1 MTQIVRHYHTT
12 HETAEKSQLFHSSLR
27 VSEFSMTTN
36 KHTCGALLARIN
48 GRTLSAVLK
57 KNNHTKLFE
66 RFSKT
71 QWVHACPFCDAA
83 TLSAGGIP
91 WPFACSDG
99 VMRTSSDFNTQSR
112 NVESEDLDFCGFRFS
127 RTALNSAIRLARIEF
142 DTTEKVEKIW
152 EGIAAGEQ
160 VDVLVFSEEVCRW
173 GDGQR
178 VWGNLGRLNNKDEL
192 ESALEKWLKR
202 TPDLSDEEAI
212 AEGIKIR
219 GLRVS
224 FASKHLR
231 MVDPDKYAVL
241 DEVLSEGLGFA
252 LNAKGYRLFLTSL
265 RNFSSAHSISVRLA
279 ELEAGIFLLVRQ
291 MVRSTDLNVAHLT
304 RNGSTP

>member
-1 MTQIVRHYHTT
+1 
-12 HETAEKSQLFHSSLR
+12 
-27 VSEFSMTTN
+27 MTTK

-48 GRTLSAVLK
+48 GRTLSAVLE
-57 KNNHTKLFE
+57 KNNNAKQFK

-71 QWVHACPFCDAA
+71 QWVHICPFCDAA
-83 TLSAGGIP
+83 TLSAGDIP
-91 WPFACSDG
+91 WPFACYDG
-99 VMRTSSDFNTQSR
+99 VMRTSHDFNTQSR
-112 NVESEDLDFCGFRFS
+112 SFESEDLDFCGFRFS
-127 RTALNSAIRLARIEF
+127 QAALNSAIRLARIEF
-142 DTTEKVEKIW
+142 DTTDKVEKIW
-152 EGIAAGEQ
+152 KGISTGER
-160 VDVLVFSEEVCRW
+160 VNVLAFSEEVCRW
-173 GDGQR
+173 GEGLR
-178 VWGNLGRLNNKDEL
+178 VWGNLGRLNTRGEL

-202 TPDLSDEEAI
+202 IAELSDEDAI

-265 RNFSSAHSISVRLA
+265 RHFSSVHSISVRLA

-291 MVRSTDLNVAHLT
+291 VVRSTDLNVAQLS
-304 RNGSTP
+304 RSGSVL